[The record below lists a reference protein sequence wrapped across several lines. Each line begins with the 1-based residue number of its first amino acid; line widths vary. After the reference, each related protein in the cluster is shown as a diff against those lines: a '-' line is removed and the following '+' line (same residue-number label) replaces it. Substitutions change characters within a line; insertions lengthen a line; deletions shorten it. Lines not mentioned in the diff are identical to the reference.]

1 MHHGLVRIISDRPR
15 AKGSGLG
22 GVWMASAVLWF
33 ALSGGRQERSPQL
46 PLKPSFTQVLEV
58 ELGSPSGAARALM
71 Y

>member
-1 MHHGLVRIISDRPR
+1 MIAQERREVAWEGYGWLR
-15 AKGSGLG
+15 LF
-22 GVWMASAVLWF
+22 LWF

>member
-1 MHHGLVRIISDRPR
+1 
-15 AKGSGLG
+15 
-22 GVWMASAVLWF
+22 MAWEGYGWLRLFLWF